1 MWPYTEDE
9 LEFITKTKKKN
20 SWFTAFKICNTW
32 IKIKAAD

>member
-9 LEFITKTKKKN
+9 LEFITGKKKQTP
-20 SWFTAFKICNTW
+20 WITAFKICGTW